1 MSRAIV
7 KAAQDAIRG
16 LDTLD
21 KSMRTVTKHFKLS
34 DHLSAEI
41 TIDLSGLPSV
51 EYTPAFNSHGR
62 EDRLTKQERKAL
74 VLALDEMDWRLY
86 VESLGGDG
94 AGFDFDAIPEF
105 RTRRLDL
112 DLEDLGRAQ
121 GDGDDLR
128 KPDGSGDLRKLIR

>member
-1 MSRAIV
+1 MSRDTMSRAIV

-94 AGFDFDAIPEF
+94 AGFDLSVKRNTPCSTPIQTRVHPQGAFPRKAT
-105 RTRRLDL
+105 RT
-112 DLEDLGRAQ
+112 
-121 GDGDDLR
+121 
-128 KPDGSGDLRKLIR
+128 P